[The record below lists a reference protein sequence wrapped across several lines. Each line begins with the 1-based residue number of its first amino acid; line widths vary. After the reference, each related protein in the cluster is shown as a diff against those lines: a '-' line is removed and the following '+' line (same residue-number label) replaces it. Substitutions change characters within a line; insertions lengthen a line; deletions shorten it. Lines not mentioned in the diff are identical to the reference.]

1 MSNSVD
7 TMKNFF
13 NVLKLYANDT
23 TTDGVAILDHAIR
36 TTTHFAGLQDAVN
49 HLVYDIAS
57 VTAATGNPFQSL
69 YQNCGIVIGG
79 DYDFSVDTGA
89 VSGYNAGMGTVK
101 DAQSIVPESGTLDN
115 VPLPA
120 VNDSTVHSYTGA
132 DGNTFS
138 YTVTYPNYYLEVFD
152 FSTSQPTY
160 LQAGQTYS
168 TVERISGKTLTYTGE
183 EHASSVL
190 TMLKGLE
197 NYWLDAAAKLAY
209 DSFGVDLDGKNII
222 VRFCVNSPKNFSAA
236 TGPLPLTENADAV
249 EPVPADYIS
258 VMINAT
264 MFTNLD
270 ASDPNGNTYN
280 ANSGGC
286 RYLDRVIAHEMVHAV
301 MLANGLLKENMP
313 QFFTEG
319 VAELVQGLDDYDG
332 KNRQYLVGFAED
344 PSRLAAALE
353 FREGTGTNEAY
364 PAGEMFLRYLCQQS
378 LPTNVVIGNGTVPET
393 FNYTGGEE
401 ILNAASNGSQVNL
414 ASNVSFTATSA
425 GGEDLFVNT
434 TAGNLIVRDARGKIL
449 NLGDSTGT
457 VTARAYMSAEAGT
470 VDGRGYGEREFLTG
484 ADNVDN
490 TLIAG
495 DGGCQ
500 LWGGV
505 NGTDELIGGA
515 GADNFVAG
523 VGCGNDNIFSPD
535 SNDVINLAAT
545 TLDQISSINLS
556 GGGIESNVHMG
567 FTDGGSLT
575 VWSFPG
581 RTLNFR
587 LADGSAYSFDTTST
601 QWTKTN

>member
-1 MSNSVD
+1 MSTSVD

-49 HLVYDIAS
+49 NFVNDIAN
-57 VTAATGNPFQSL
+57 VTATAGATQSL
-69 YQNCGIVIGG
+69 LQNCGIVIGG
-79 DYDFSVDTGA
+79 DYDLTADTGA
-89 VSGYNAGMGTVK
+89 VSGYNAGMGVVK
-101 DAQSIVPESGTLDN
+101 DAQTIVPESGTLDN
-115 VPLPA
+115 VSLPE
-120 VNDSTVHSYTGA
+120 VNGSTTPHSYTGA
-132 DGNTFS
+132 DGNTFTF
-138 YTVTYPNYYLEVFD
+138 TVTYPNDYFEVLD
-152 FSTSQPTY
+152 YSTLQTTY

-183 EHASSVL
+183 EHASSIL

-197 NYWLDAAAKLAY
+197 NYWFDEAAKLAY
-209 DSFGVDLDGKNII
+209 DSFGVDFNDKNII
-222 VRFCVNSPKNFSAA
+222 IRFCVNSPQNFSAA

-249 EPVPADYIS
+249 ESVPADYIS

-301 MLANGLLKENMP
+301 MIGAGTMKENMP

-401 ILNAASNGSQVNL
+401 ILSAAANGSQVNL

-484 ADNVDN
+484 ADNADN
-490 TLIAG
+490 SIIAG

-500 LWGGV
+500 LWGGL
-505 NGTDELIGGA
+505 NGTDELFGG
-515 GADNFVAG
+515 GGSDIFVAG
-523 VGCGNDNIFSPD
+523 VGCGNDTIYNAAA
-535 SNDVINLAAT
+535 NDRISIAA
-545 TLDQISSINLS
+545 TLDQIV
-556 GGGIESNVHMG
+556 GSNVNANG
-567 FTDGGSLT
+567 AALLFSDGSSLT
-575 VWSFPG
+575 VAGTVGSTFAL
-581 RTLNFR
+581 T
-587 LADGSAYSFDTTST
+587 DGSAYVADQST
-601 QWTKTN
+601 GQFTRTN

>member
-13 NVLKLYANDT
+13 NVLKLYAYDADA
-23 TTDGVAILDHAIR
+23 DGVAVLDHAIR

-49 HLVYDIAS
+49 HFVYDIAN
-57 VTAATGNPFQSL
+57 VTATAGATQSL
-69 YQNCGIVIGG
+69 LQNCGIVIGG

-138 YTVTYPNYYLEVFD
+138 YTVTYPNDYLEVFD

-222 VRFCVNSPKNFSAA
+222 VRFCVNSPQNFSAA

-301 MLANGLLKENMP
+301 MIGAGTMKENMP

-378 LPTNVVIGNGTVPET
+378 LPTNVAIGTGTPELFGFT
-393 FNYTGGEE
+393 AGEE
-401 ILNAASNGSQVNL
+401 ILSGVSTGSQINF
-414 ASNVSFTATSA
+414 ASDITSSSVA
-425 GGEDLFVNT
+425 GDDMFISTSG
-434 TAGNLIVRDARGKIL
+434 GMLIVRDARNKVL
-449 NLGDSTGT
+449 NLANATGT

-484 ADNVDN
+484 ADNADN
-490 TLIAG
+490 SIIAG

-500 LWGGV
+500 LWGGSY
-505 NGTDELIGGA
+505 GDDELFGGA

-523 VGCGNDNIFSPD
+523 VGCGNDTIYNAN
-535 SNDVINLAAT
+535 SNDIINLSAT
-545 TLDQISSINLS
+545 TLDQITGANVTSS
-556 GGGIESNVHMG
+556 GV
-567 FTDGGSLT
+567 SLT
-575 VWSFPG
+575 FSDG
-581 RTLNFR
+581 STLAVAGNVGATFA
-587 LADGSAYSFDTTST
+587 LADGSTYIADQST
-601 QWTKTN
+601 GQFNRTN